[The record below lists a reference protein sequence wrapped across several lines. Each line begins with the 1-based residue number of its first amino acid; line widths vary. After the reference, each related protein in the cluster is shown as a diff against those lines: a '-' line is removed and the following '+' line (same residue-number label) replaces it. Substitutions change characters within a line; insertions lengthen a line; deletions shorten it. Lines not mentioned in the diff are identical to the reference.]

1 MGRLIE
7 DFIYKL
13 RTNGSYNNQIV
24 HKQVLSS
31 QTCKFGE
38 LEKSLPEKI
47 NDFLINNNI
56 QLFSHQVSAINKI
69 RKNQNVVI
77 VTPTASG
84 KTLAFNIPIFEAIL
98 NNKMS
103 SALYLYPTKALTN
116 DQLKVIRDF
125 EKHTGIDGKSNV
137 FDALCFVLGRM
148 SSKGLRADK
157 LGNLVFNGGKTTKP
171 SKEAEVDIY
180 LSNEQRELLD
190 VELDE
195 IKISRI
201 VKKSGSSTYY
211 LNNNKATRTEIVE
224 VLKRASIDPD
234 GYNIILQGDKEKL

>member
-98 NNKMS
+98 NNKTS

-125 EKHTGIDGKSNV
+125 EKQTGINGKSNV
-137 FDALCFVLGRM
+137 YDGDTPQY
-148 SSKGLRADK
+148 LR
-157 LGNLVFNGGKTTKP
+157 P
-171 SKEAEVDIY
+171 II
-180 LSNEQRELLD
+180 R
-190 VELDE
+190 
-195 IKISRI
+195 
-201 VKKSGSSTYY
+201 KKSYFKFIFLFFS
-211 LNNNKATRTEIVE
+211 AIF
-224 VLKRASIDPD
+224 
-234 GYNIILQGDKEKL
+234 NIILSCY